1 MKDNRIGGFLCR
13 KVLPTAVLVLAISVL
28 LIRSLSVS
36 MEQEK
41 KTGKYLLRSIG
52 FSQELQQYL
61 WGSGRPEQSAKEY
74 KIRKP

>member
-1 MKDNRIGGFLCR
+1 MKDNRIGGFLRR

-41 KTGKYLLRSIG
+41 KKVGENL
-52 FSQELQQYL
+52 E
-61 WGSGRPEQSAKEY
+61 A
-74 KIRKP
+74 

>member
-41 KTGKYLLRSIG
+41 KTVRDNLEAQALVAG
-52 FSQELQQYL
+52 
-61 WGSGRPEQSAKEY
+61 QSRLIKPFVQR
-74 KIRKP
+74 RKPWRS